1 MKDVGCDRLL
11 VLTCLYVCEQTS
23 TYSSMSSFLQNNL
36 DQSEDSFNVTPAE
49 YEYQFDDGSWSPL
62 PLPFPLNLHQLQ
74 GLSQIVLTVL

>member
-1 MKDVGCDRLL
+1 MLVATCCWSSHVCVFHSDQYLL
-11 VLTCLYVCEQTS
+11 INVIIL
-23 TYSSMSSFLQNNL
+23 FLQNNL